1 MDHGR
6 TANKRPYSTMAQSHR
21 ADHLP
26 SFLDFSRSS
35 QAPPDDHY
43 YNPEHQSQRRRI
55 NTPDPV
61 RPHFPGDGYD
71 FRRPVMPASSTEGT
85 SGRAMQNNPDTI
97 DLTDGGHDRSMRYS
111 HLALPRPPSDMAGA
125 EPLGSSSR
133 AQRLPRFERNII
145 DLADSD
151 DEAQPQQQ
159 QPPQTY
165 TQHIFEPHA
174 FSEDDSLFIP
184 ESHPRPTTAGLR
196 RPGFMRQPSP
206 ATQLDDVEIV
216 GSRPLSRHHSRR
228 ATPANASRRTAT
240 PMAHNANTS
249 NNNATIDLTAD
260 DDEDEVIHT
269 DTRTLPGIN
278 GDRPGMAGSGIGTR
292 DQPVWGGIG
301 RLVQRMRGTRGGV
314 PGDGWFGQY
323 TNFGND
329 GAARLEHQEA
339 TRRRADAARQTR
351 QALEAQVNELFGDAG
366 APPTRPRHVA
376 AVRMDYNI
384 VGFDLGFGIAPNR
397 PPTPK
402 YEPPPPA
409 EKGFTRTPAEDEEVV
424 CPNCGDELA
433 VGKDEVKQQVYVVK
447 SCGHAYCGECA
458 TRERASAS
466 KKGKG
471 KALDPS
477 IPPPL
482 KKCVVVGCGKSALK
496 NHMVH
501 VFMSS

>member
-1 MDHGR
+1 
-6 TANKRPYSTMAQSHR
+6 
-21 ADHLP
+21 
-26 SFLDFSRSS
+26 
-35 QAPPDDHY
+35 
-43 YNPEHQSQRRRI
+43 
-55 NTPDPV
+55 
-61 RPHFPGDGYD
+61 
-71 FRRPVMPASSTEGT
+71 
-85 SGRAMQNNPDTI
+85 
-97 DLTDGGHDRSMRYS
+97 
-111 HLALPRPPSDMAGA
+111 
-125 EPLGSSSR
+125 
-133 AQRLPRFERNII
+133 
-145 DLADSD
+145 
-151 DEAQPQQQ
+151 
-159 QPPQTY
+159 
-165 TQHIFEPHA
+165 
-174 FSEDDSLFIP
+174 
-184 ESHPRPTTAGLR
+184 
-196 RPGFMRQPSP
+196 
-206 ATQLDDVEIV
+206 
-216 GSRPLSRHHSRR
+216 
-228 ATPANASRRTAT
+228 
-240 PMAHNANTS
+240 MAHNANTS

-301 RLVQRMRGTRGGV
+301 RLVQRMRGARGGV

-329 GAARLEHQEA
+329 GAARVEHQEA
-339 TRRRADAARQTR
+339 ARRRADAARQTR

-458 TRERASAS
+458 TRERLSAS